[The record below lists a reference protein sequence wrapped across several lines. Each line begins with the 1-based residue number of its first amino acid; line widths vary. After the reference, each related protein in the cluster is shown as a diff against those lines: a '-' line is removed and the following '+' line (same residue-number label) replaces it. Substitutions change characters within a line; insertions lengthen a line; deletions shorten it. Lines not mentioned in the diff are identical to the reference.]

1 MQKSNL
7 KKNKLIFNLGEYK
20 IILEKESIYDSNF
33 LCGRHKII
41 FRYLK
46 NILQKT
52 PYMFIFVFYTI
63 AMNTGLLPYYPVREA
78 EILMKGAVVHD
89 KRSIKYQS

>member
-1 MQKSNL
+1 
-7 KKNKLIFNLGEYK
+7 
-20 IILEKESIYDSNF
+20 
-33 LCGRHKII
+33 
-41 FRYLK
+41 
-46 NILQKT
+46 
-52 PYMFIFVFYTI
+52 MFIFVFYTI